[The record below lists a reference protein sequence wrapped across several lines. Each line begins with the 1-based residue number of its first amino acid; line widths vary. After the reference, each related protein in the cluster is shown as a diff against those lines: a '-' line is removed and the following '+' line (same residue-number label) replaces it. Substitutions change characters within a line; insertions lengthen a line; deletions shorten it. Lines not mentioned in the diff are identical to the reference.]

1 MSSTDS
7 AMGEDLFESPLAP
20 TPATIAGLCQPAPDA
35 LRVNMPTH
43 VLPFHMLLKAA
54 ASFAG
59 DGPQTR
65 QLLDHIAV
73 ENHLIEVSD
82 RFDRDVSEDGAATSA
97 NAASGGTRRE
107 QARPVA
113 GAAVLGLTGEI

>member
-1 MSSTDS
+1 
-7 AMGEDLFESPLAP
+7 MGEDLFQSPLAP
-20 TPATIAGLCQPAPDA
+20 NPATTAGPCQPAPDA
-35 LRVNMPTH
+35 FRVNIPTYA
-43 VLPFHMLLKAA
+43 LPFHMLLKAA
-54 ASFAG
+54 AGQAG

-73 ENHLIEVSD
+73 ENYLIEVSD
-82 RFDRDVSEDGAATSA
+82 RFDRDVSGDGAAPSA
-97 NAASGGTRRE
+97 NVASGGTWRE